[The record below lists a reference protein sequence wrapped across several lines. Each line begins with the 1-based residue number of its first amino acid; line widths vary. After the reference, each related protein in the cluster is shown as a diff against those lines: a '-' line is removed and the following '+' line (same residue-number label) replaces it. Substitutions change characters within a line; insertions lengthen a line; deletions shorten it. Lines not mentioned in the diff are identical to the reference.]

1 MDDIEKKLY
10 HDLNLK
16 SEIPDECEKVIRET
30 LKQRKQHHS
39 WLKILTTACA
49 SLLITA
55 GVVYAGTKVIETI
68 WEKPEKVVGQVLEEN
83 ISTEEKQ
90 DLITEDEAK
99 ERTEELLRKFGYDNE
114 KIESIELEKSAI
126 NYKINWNIKT
136 TNNIVLKI
144 DSKGGKGLSIFIDE
158 ILKKDIEGYHTT
170 KQEAEKTA
178 RNLCK
183 ELEYDLSEYT
193 HVEIDSNMEKEA
205 NAYIWYVNFY
215 KEYDGLV
222 DEYNKISIAFVP
234 EINEIYYFIVSDE
247 NYENN
252 SVEIDE
258 EQAKEKAL
266 MEEKKTNLKYEI
278 KSTST
283 ELSIVS
289 MNGEAYAR
297 TNNYKQFCE
306 QRNTIEYP
314 DNKYIEYRTNK
325 HIRKAW
331 KVTIEYS
338 IPSSETTN
346 KSFNI
351 QDLGYTYYV
360 DATTGEIIGGED
372 FSKTIIN

>member
-1 MDDIEKKLY
+1 MDDIEIKLY

-16 SEIPDECEKVIRET
+16 TEIPDECEKVIKEA
-30 LKQRKQHHS
+30 LHKRKKHYS
-39 WLKILTTACA
+39 LVKILTTACA

-68 WEKPEKVVGQVLEEN
+68 WKKPEKVIGQVLEEN
-83 ISTEEKQ
+83 ILEEEKQ
-90 DLITEDEAK
+90 GVINETDAK
-99 ERTEELLRKFGYDNE
+99 ETAEELLRKFGYKNE
-114 KIESIELEKSAI
+114 KIKSIELEKNVI
-126 NYKINWNIKT
+126 NYKVNWNIKT
-136 TNNIVLKI
+136 TNNIVLEF
-144 DSKGGKGLSIFIDE
+144 DSKGGKGLSIFVDE
-158 ILKKDIEGYHTT
+158 ILKRDIEGYHTT

-178 RNLCK
+178 RDLCEK
-183 ELEYDLSEYT
+183 LGYDLTEYK
-193 HVEIDSNMEKEA
+193 HVEIDSNLEKEG
-205 NAYIWYVNFY
+205 NAYIWYVDFY

-222 DEYNKISIAFVP
+222 DNYNKISIAFIP

-252 SVEIDE
+252 PVEINE
-258 EQAKEKAL
+258 EQAKETAL
-266 MEEKKTNLKYEI
+266 KEEKKTNLKYEV
-278 KSTST
+278 KDTSA

-297 TNNYKQFCE
+297 TYNYKQFCE
-306 QRNTIEYP
+306 QRNTIDYP
-314 DNKYIEYRTNK
+314 DNKYIEYRTDR

-331 KVTIEYS
+331 KITIEYS
-338 IPSSETTN
+338 ISKSEMSD

-372 FSKTIIN
+372 YSKPIIN

>member
-16 SEIPDECEKVIRET
+16 VEIPEECEKVIRET
-30 LKQRKQHHS
+30 LKKRKQHYS
-39 WLKILTTACA
+39 WLKIVTTACA

-68 WEKPEKVVGQVLEEN
+68 WEKPEKVVGQVLEES
-83 ISTEEKQ
+83 ISIEEKQ
-90 DLITEDEAK
+90 DLITENEAK
-99 ERTEELLRKFGYDNE
+99 ERAQKLLKKFGYENE
-114 KIESIELEKSAI
+114 KIVSIELEKSVI

-136 TNNIVLKI
+136 TNDIELEI
-144 DSKGGKGLSIFIDE
+144 DARGGKSLSIFVDN
-158 ILKKDIEGYHTT
+158 ILKKDIERYHSTE
-170 KQEAEKTA
+170 QSAENTA

-183 ELEYDLSEYT
+183 ELGYDLSEYK
-193 HVEIDSNMEKEA
+193 HVEIDSNMEKET

-266 MEEKKTNLKYEI
+266 MEEKKTNLNYEI
-278 KSTST
+278 KNTST

-338 IPSSETTN
+338 IPSSERNN